1 MRISFSSFIF
11 IGAAALALS
20 PNLSAQVVQLVE
32 LLDKNGPGG
41 PAPTHDLFGAW
52 AARRGGDRGVQKAA
66 SPYTPAGE
74 AAFKLHK
81 PGTASAKTNDPWMT
95 CDPFGFPR
103 DLTQESNGYTFS
115 QMPGRIVI
123 TNMYNRTSRI
133 IWMDGRALPKNVG
146 APGAAKTRW
155 YGYSVGHWDGDNKL
169 VVNTN
174 GTMDDTWLD
183 QAGHPHSTD
192 MLVEEQYTRP
202 SFNIIQLVATV
213 DDPKYYTKPWVVAR
227 NTYRWIPPDFSVY
240 GTTGEYDE
248 EFCVPSEM
256 IRYNETIRN
265 LAQ

>member
-1 MRISFSSFIF
+1 MRNPFLSFIF

-20 PNLSAQVVQLVE
+20 PNLSAQVVQLIE
-32 LLDKNGPGG
+32 LLDKTGPGG
-41 PAPTHDLFGAW
+41 PAPKHDMFGAW
-52 AARRGGDRGVQKAA
+52 AARRGGDRRALKGP

-74 AAFKLHK
+74 ARFKLNK
-81 PGTASAKTNDPWMT
+81 PGTASSKTNDPWMT

-115 QMPGRIVI
+115 QMPDRIVI
-123 TNMYNRTSRI
+123 TNMYNRTSRV

-146 APGAAKTRW
+146 TPGGPTRRW
-155 YGYSVGHWDGDNKL
+155 YGYSVGRWDGDNKL
-169 VVNTN
+169 VINTN
-174 GTMDDTWLD
+174 GFVPDTWLD
-183 QAGHPHSTD
+183 QPGHPHSTD

-213 DDPKYYTKPWVVAR
+213 DDPKYYTKPWVVAQ
-227 NTYRWIPPDFSVY
+227 NTYRWIPPDFAVY

>member
-20 PNLSAQVVQLVE
+20 PNLSAQVVQLIE
-32 LLDKNGPGG
+32 LLEKTGPGG
-41 PAPTHDLFGAW
+41 PAPKHDIFGAW
-52 AARRGGDRGVQKAA
+52 AAKRGGTRGLKP

-74 AAFKLHK
+74 ARFKLNK
-81 PGTASAKTNDPWMT
+81 PGTASSKTNDPWMT

-115 QMPGRIVI
+115 QMPDRIVI
-123 TNMYNRTSRI
+123 TNMYNRTSRT

-146 APGAAKTRW
+146 TPGAAKTRW
-155 YGYSVGHWDGDNKL
+155 YGYSVGRWDGDNKL
-169 VVNTN
+169 VINTN

-183 QAGHPHSTD
+183 QAGHPHSAD
-192 MLVEEQYTRP
+192 MKVEEQYIRP
-202 SFNIIQLVATV
+202 SFNIIQLTATV
-213 DDPKYYTKPWVVAR
+213 DDPKYYTKPWVVAQ
-227 NTYRWIPPDFSVY
+227 NTYRWIPPNFAVY

-256 IRYNETIRN
+256 IRYNEAIRN